1 MLAPGAR
8 AIRRVCALA
17 LAALVV
23 MAATLTPVRADDFP
37 KLTGRVV
44 DDAHLL
50 QPAEVATL
58 DARLAGLETQSQRQ
72 IVVATVP
79 SLGGNDIDDY
89 ANKLFRAWGI
99 GDKQRNDGLLLLIA
113 PTEHKVRIEVGPGLQ
128 GIVTDAVSS
137 IIIRHDLTPRFK
149 AGDYAGG
156 INAATDALITQLR
169 LPDDE
174 AKAVAEKAKVQIA
187 RERAPHFDAGS
198 VVFIV
203 IFLLFFVL
211 PFLRM
216 LGGGGR
222 RYGGGGVWIM
232 PIGGFGGGGG
242 WGGGGVGS
250 DWGGGDSGGFS
261 GGGGTSDG
269 GGASGGW

>member
-1 MLAPGAR
+1 M
-8 AIRRVCALA
+8 RRLIAL
-17 LAALVV
+17 
-23 MAATLTPVRADDFP
+23 MAAMVAVLMLSPARADDLP
-37 KLTGRVV
+37 RLTGRVV

-50 QPAEVATL
+50 QPADVTTITAK
-58 DARLAGLETQSQRQ
+58 LAGLEAQSQRQ

-79 SLGGNDIDDY
+79 SLGGDDIDDY
-89 ANKLFRAWGI
+89 ANKLFRAWGL

-113 PTEHKVRIEVGPGLQ
+113 PTEHKVRIEVGPGLE

-137 IIIRHDLTPRFK
+137 LIIRHDLTPRFK
-149 AGDYAGG
+149 ANDFAGG
-156 INAATDALITQLR
+156 INAATDALIAQLR

-174 AKAVAEKAKVQIA
+174 ARAVAAKAKTQLA
-187 RERAPHFDAGS
+187 REAAPHFDAGS

-216 LGGGGR
+216 MRGGGT
-222 RYGGGGVWIM
+222 RYGGGVMILPM
-232 PIGGFGGGGG
+232 GGFGGGGG
-242 WGGGGVGS
+242 WGGGGGGS
-250 DWGGGDSGGFS
+250 DWGDGGGGFS